1 MPHVGAAQKLA
12 RNPQP
17 QMPYVKRAPCEG
29 YCTYYKAWAACST
42 VTMRAAPRRSSKAL
56 GEIQRGTRVRVLDGL
71 ERVERAGIVVFKDTV
86 TYREHLETDNGPVY
100 PKNGRVW
107 HFAPGDTVWVVDHV
121 TDGDAEEEY
130 TWYYRGKSVNG
141 QSFWTE
147 AEYVEYERRE
157 GGDVSDEKAILV
169 RDRDYD
175 WWVKV
180 RTPDRRVAWIAFDDA
195 QWSGT
200 SYYDDPPDACTASAR

>member
-1 MPHVGAAQKLA
+1 MAQRLA

-17 QMPYVKRAPCEG
+17 QMPYVKKAPCEG
-29 YCTYYKAWAACST
+29 YCRYYKAWAACST
-42 VTMRAAPRRSSKAL
+42 VTLRAAPHRTSKAV
-56 GEIQRGTRVRVLDGL
+56 GVIPRGTRVRVLDGL
-71 ERVERAGIVVFKDTV
+71 ERVERAGIVIFLDTL
-86 TYREHLETDNGPVY
+86 TYREHIETEDGPVY
-100 PKNGRVW
+100 PKNAKVW
-107 HFAPGDTVWVVDHV
+107 RFTPSDTVWLVDRV
-121 TDGDAEEEY
+121 SDGDSEEEY
-130 TWYYRGKSVNG
+130 TWYFRGKSVNG

-180 RTPDRRVAWIAFDDA
+180 RTPDRRVGWIAFDDA

-200 SYYDDPPDACTASAR
+200 SYYDDPPDTCTPVGR